1 MPRANTEEGKENQ
14 DANLQIGMW
23 QRGQSGN
30 PNGRPRRAL
39 RQLEE
44 KIGIEFSVT
53 LSKEDKFQIIES
65 LLELSVKDLT
75 AIEKDKNAP
84 AFVVTIAGAL
94 CDDIAKKRIYTA
106 ESIFDRMF
114 GKPKQSTELS
124 NPDGTL
130 KQTIIFSDGTTRD
143 ERGNIVEKADH

>member
-1 MPRANTEEGKENQ
+1 MPRANTKEGKENQ

-44 KIGIEFSVT
+44 RIGIEFNVA

-65 LLELSVKDLT
+65 LLELSANDLD
-75 AIEKDKNAP
+75 AISKDKTAP
-84 AFVVTIAGAL
+84 AFVVAIAGAL
-94 CDDIAKKRIYTA
+94 CDDIKKKRMYSA
-106 ESIFDRMF
+106 ELIFDRMF
-114 GKPKQSTELS
+114 GKPKSNTELS
-124 NPDGTL
+124 NPDGSMQPKT
-130 KQTIIFSDGTTRD
+130 TIIFSDGSKRD
-143 ERGNIVEKADH
+143 DNNDTPKV